1 MHLPQRN
8 RGFTL
13 IELMIVV
20 AIIGILAAIAYPSYR
35 DYVLR
40 SKIAEAVA
48 AMETMRTDMERFYQ
62 DHRTYDGDSAPC
74 AGTRSVDAF
83 DITCTGT
90 RDSNEFTIA
99 ASGKNIANGF
109 TYTINQLN
117 ERKTTAVP
125 DNSGYNTCS
134 AANGWMIRKG
144 QACPS

>member
-1 MHLPQRN
+1 MYVHPRI

-20 AIIGILAAIAYPSYR
+20 AIIGILAAIAYPSYK

-40 SKIAEAVA
+40 SKIADALGV
-48 AMETMRTDMERFYQ
+48 METLRTDMERFYQ
-62 DHRTYDGDSAPC
+62 DHRTYAGDTAPC
-74 AGTRSVDAF
+74 ASTRLADAF
-83 DITCTGT
+83 DVTCTGT

-99 ASGKNIANGF
+99 ATGKSIASGF

-117 ERKTTAVP
+117 ERKTTAVAS
-125 DNSGYNTCS
+125 NSGYNTCS

>member
-20 AIIGILAAIAYPSYR
+20 AIIGILAAIAYPGYR

-62 DHRTYDGDSAPC
+62 DRRTYDGDSAPC

-117 ERKTTAVP
+117 ERKTMAVP